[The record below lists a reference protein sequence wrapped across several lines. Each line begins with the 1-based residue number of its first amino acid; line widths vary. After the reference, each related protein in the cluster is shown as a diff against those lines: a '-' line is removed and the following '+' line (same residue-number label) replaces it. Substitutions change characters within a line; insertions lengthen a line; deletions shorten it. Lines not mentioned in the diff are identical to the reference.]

1 MCGSLAVDVVSGLES
16 GHFYSSPRG
25 LMRLDGNLLDQ
36 DVYLAAAD
44 GLGFRVEQQIA
55 RAH

>member
-1 MCGSLAVDVVSGLES
+1 MAAAAALPD

-36 DVYLAAAD
+36 DVYVAVAD

-55 RAH
+55 RVH